1 MRPQILEMWAFG
13 PFSGK
18 TEIHFENFRG
28 IFLISG
34 ETGAGKTTIFDAIC
48 FALYGEVSGEY
59 RKSEMMR
66 SDFARDDVET
76 KVFLSFEHRQKNYKI
91 QRNPSYMR
99 KSKRGSG
106 VTRQNADA
114 VLYQEN
120 EILCTGTKSV
130 TEKIEE
136 ILGMNRS
143 QYKQISMI
151 AQGEFLKLLYAPS
164 KERGEIYRKIFGTEY
179 LYSFQNRLKDRY
191 RACIREHE
199 TLMKEIF
206 VLEGQAEIRETDEE
220 YVKYKEYC
228 QKESMVPEFMNVL
241 EQYQHRT
248 AIEYKQWKET
258 LLKQQK
264 MVQETSIE
272 FQRAKEKNEKFD
284 QLERLTQESLKLEA
298 QKWEMAGLEKQLAN
312 AERILTILVPMEE
325 NIKEREHRTKEIGNR
340 MQQTL
345 FQLKNERER
354 ELRCM
359 KEYGEIQEKEPLVQK
374 MAVDLKQLERQE
386 KEYQN
391 LESFKEQIKNAHKE
405 LSRLQKEQQHLSN
418 QYQEQQQQQKAYD
431 VFLRDHE
438 GLEALIEKKR
448 EEGLKIQEEA
458 KKWKGLLKQLEN
470 WKKEEASYQEIL
482 NQFQMVFKERKI
494 IKQQVLKAQN
504 QYDCNQA
511 GLLAAGLQSDEPCP
525 VCGSRVHPN
534 KAKLQN
540 SDVTASQLKRLKQ
553 QEEEKN
559 HQYEAILRE
568 TTSRRAKAE
577 NQKEILEKESGL
589 EEQQFEKIQCFCQE
603 YWEILRQCKE
613 DFDQLK
619 IQQETVRRT
628 QAKREEVQRLQ
639 QSLLKQQQQVS
650 DEIYKQEVKKGA
662 AQAGLSQVQKHLT
675 FDCYEAAKKEQ
686 RRLQSQIEKHECLRS
701 SKGQEVLEV
710 QKLCADL
717 ESRYNE
723 AKKNLQDQ
731 EKQLVCLRQDYETK
745 KQHFSQKE
753 LSDHRMNPGDMEI
766 NRKVLEDYKIRREV
780 CQRQKQA
787 LEKELSNQKRPE
799 ITLLEH
805 TLKELKDTDQKLSEQ
820 METLSGTRKINEN
833 CLQRLKHK
841 VRENEEIE
849 KQYSILKDLSDTA
862 NGELN
867 GKAKITF
874 ESFVQSVYLDYVLSA
889 ANQRLLLMSDE
900 RYLLKRKEESNNKR
914 LQTGLDLEVLD
925 QWTGKNRDVQS
936 LSGGESFKAALSLAL
951 GLSDVIQSQNGGIH
965 IDTIFIDEGFGT
977 LDHESLT
984 KAMEII
990 HQLSSEGEKM
1000 VGIIS
1005 HVEELKGQID
1015 QKIEVYRD
1023 KEGSVIQ

>member
-18 TEIHFENFRG
+18 TEIHFENFQG

-76 KVFLSFEHRQKNYKI
+76 KVLLSFEHRQKNYKI

-99 KSKRGSG
+99 KSKRGNG

-151 AQGEFLKLLYAPS
+151 AQGEFLKLLYAQS

-179 LYSFQNRLKDRY
+179 LYDFQNKLKERY

-206 VLEGQAEIRETDEE
+206 VLEGQAEIHETDEE
-220 YVKYKEYC
+220 YVKYEEYF
-228 QKESMVPEFMNVL
+228 QKESLVSEFMNIL

-248 AIEYKQWKET
+248 SIEYHQWKET
-258 LLKQQK
+258 SSKLQK
-264 MVQETSIE
+264 MVQKISME
-272 FQRAKEKNEKFD
+272 FQGAQEKNQKFD
-284 QLERLTQESLKLEA
+284 QLEQLMQESLKLEA
-298 QKWEMAGLEKQLAN
+298 RKEEMAGLENQLVN
-312 AERILTILVPMEE
+312 AERILTVLVPIEE
-325 NIKEREHRTKEIGNR
+325 NIRDRERRAKEIENR

-345 FQLKNERER
+345 FQLKNEQER
-354 ELRCM
+354 KLRCM
-359 KEYGEIQEKEPLVQK
+359 KEYDEIQEKEPLIQK
-374 MAVDLKQLERQE
+374 MAVDLKQLEHQK

-391 LESFKEQIKNAHKE
+391 LESFKEEIEGTQKE
-405 LSRLQKEQQHLSN
+405 LSRLQKEQKCLSN
-418 QYQEQQQQQKAYD
+418 RYQEQQQQQKVYAA
-431 VFLRDHE
+431 FIREHE
-438 GLEALIEKKR
+438 DLEASIEKKR
-448 EEGLKIQEEA
+448 EEGLEIQAKA

-482 NQFQMVFKERKI
+482 NQFQTIFEERKI

-511 GLLAAGLQSDEPCP
+511 GLLAAGLQSGEPCP

-540 SDVTASQLKRLKQ
+540 SDVTISQLKRLKQ
-553 QEEEKN
+553 QEEEKD

-577 NQKEILEKESGL
+577 NQKEIVEKESGL
-589 EEQQFEKIQCFCQE
+589 NEQEFEKIQFLYQK
-603 YWEILRQCKE
+603 YQEILRQCKE
-613 DFDQLK
+613 DFDWLK
-619 IQQETVRRT
+619 KQQETVRRT
-628 QAKREEVQRLQ
+628 QAKREQAQQLL
-639 QSLLKQQQQVS
+639 QSLLKQQQRVS
-650 DEIYKQEVKKGA
+650 EEIYKQEVTKGEA
-662 AQAGLSQVQKHLT
+662 KARLSQIQKHLT

-686 RRLQSQIEKHECLRS
+686 MRLQSQIEKYEFLRS
-701 SKGQEVLEV
+701 RKEQEVLEV

-723 AKKNLQDQ
+723 AEENLQDQ
-731 EKQLVCLRQDYETK
+731 KKQLLCLRQDYETE
-745 KQHFSQKE
+745 KQPFSQKE
-753 LSDHRMNPGDMEI
+753 LSDDRMNREDLET
-766 NRKVLEDYKIRREV
+766 NRKLLQDYKIRREI

-787 LEKELSNQKRPE
+787 LQRELSNQKRPK

-805 TLKELKDTDQKLSEQ
+805 TLNDLKDAHQKLSEQ
-820 METLSGTRKINEN
+820 IETLSGTRKINEN

-889 ANQRLLLMSDE
+889 ANQRMLLMSDE
-900 RYLLKRKEESNNKR
+900 RYLLKRKEETNNKR
-914 LQTGLDLEVLD
+914 LQTGLDLEVFD